1 MRLLKY
7 FIPLG
12 LFFGLCIFLY
22 LGLSKD
28 PREIPSPLIG
38 KAAPAF
44 ALPLLTGELTNQPNI
59 TSATPKPV
67 WEPNA
72 MLGKVWLLNVWGS
85 WCAGCLTEHPV
96 LLSISKNTAS
106 PRLIGIAWKDEPAAS
121 SAWLKK
127 NGNPFEEV
135 VVDRAGKVAIDYGVY
150 GAPETFLI
158 DKKGIIRAKHIGPL
172 TEQSWTT
179 RLQPLAAKLAL
190 E

>member
-7 FIPLG
+7 FVPLG

-38 KAAPAF
+38 KAAPTF
-44 ALPLLTGELTNQPNI
+44 ALPVLTGELVSQSNI
-59 TSATPKPV
+59 TSPTPKTV
-67 WEPNA
+67 WEPSA

-85 WCAGCLTEHPV
+85 WCAGCLTEHPI
-96 LLSISKNTAS
+96 LLSMSKTTNS
-106 PRLIGIAWKDEPAAS
+106 PKLIGIAWKDEPAAS

-172 TEQSWTT
+172 TEQAWTT